1 MLPNFRLL
9 QAIQSGCLADFNEA
23 VKDGASPSA
32 KDLNGDHALV
42 VAYKVGNPDL
52 ARRLIELG
60 ALPDGIIDGRGDHL
74 IHRAARTGNYGFMSV
89 LLEAGVDPN
98 LRGAKQRTALH
109 HSARLGHEYAVRL
122 LLRHKA
128 NPSLE
133 DTVSNTPLQLAARD
147 HRNSRNVTA
156 KVLAVSLNRSF
167 DFA

>member
-23 VKDGASPSA
+23 VKNGASPSSR
-32 KDLNGDHALV
+32 DLNGDHALV
-42 VAYKVGNPDL
+42 VAYKAGTPDL

-60 ALPDGIIDGRGDHL
+60 ASPDGIIDGRGDHL

-109 HSARLGHEYAVRL
+109 HSARPGHEYAVRL
-122 LLRHKA
+122 LLNYNADTMVEDH
-128 NPSLE
+128 SL
-133 DTVSNTPLQLAARD
+133 DRPASLAAR
-147 HRNSRNVTA
+147 HAGSNQEIVCRLLLGS
-156 KVLAVSLNRSF
+156 
-167 DFA
+167 